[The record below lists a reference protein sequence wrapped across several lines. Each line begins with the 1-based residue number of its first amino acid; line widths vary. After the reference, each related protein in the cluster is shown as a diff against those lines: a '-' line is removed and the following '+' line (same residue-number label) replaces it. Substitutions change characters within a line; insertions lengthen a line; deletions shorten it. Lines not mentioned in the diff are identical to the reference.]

1 MTSPDDPAIGRPAPI
16 PVTLLTGFL
25 GSGKTTLLN
34 RLLMHPRLADTAVI
48 VNEFGE
54 IGLDHHF
61 VEAASGEMV
70 VMNSGCLCCT
80 VRGDLIDTMRRL
92 YLQRVRGEVPPFRRV
107 VIETTGLA
115 DPAPILHTL
124 IEDPVLEAYYR
135 LDGVVTTIDAVNAMA
150 ELDAQFEA
158 VKQAAVAD
166 RLVLT
171 KTDIATDAVTAELT
185 ARLRRINPAAPLIVA
200 VHGEIEPDRL
210 LEAGLWNPDTKTAD
224 VRKWLMAEAYS
235 ADDHGAHDH
244 EGDRAGD
251 HDGDDHDHGHEHQH
265 DHRAL
270 DVNRHDDRI
279 RAHCF
284 VIDEPLEWDA
294 FALWL
299 GSLIRARGDDILRVK
314 GILNVAGEQG
324 PVAVHGVQQVFHPP
338 ARLPEW
344 PDEDRR
350 SKIVFITR
358 DIGREFLAG
367 SLQSYRDAI
376 ARAAAMA
383 GMSP

>member
-1 MTSPDDPAIGRPAPI
+1 MTLPDDPGLARPAAI

-70 VMNSGCLCCT
+70 VLNSGCLCCT

-92 YLQRVRGEVPPFRRV
+92 YLQRVRGEVPQFRRV

-185 ARLRRINPAAPLIVA
+185 ARLRQINPAAPLIVA
-200 VHGEIEPDRL
+200 VHGEVEPDRL
-210 LEAGLWNPDTKTAD
+210 LEAGLWNPQAKTAD
-224 VRKWLMAEAYS
+224 VRRWLMAEAY
-235 ADDHGAHDH
+235 AEGDNAAHDH
-244 EGDRAGD
+244 GRGHAGGD
-251 HDGDDHDHGHEHQH
+251 DGDGNHHGHDHP
-265 DHRAL
+265 AL

-299 GSLIRARGDDILRVK
+299 GSLIRVRGDDILRVK
-314 GILNVAGEQG
+314 GILNVASEQG
-324 PVAVHGVQQVFHPP
+324 PIGLHGVQQVFHPP
-338 ARLPEW
+338 ARLPAW

-367 SLQSYRDAI
+367 SLQSYRDAA
-376 ARAAAMA
+376 ARATAMT
-383 GMSP
+383 GRSP